1 MSQFPTKKVPV
12 LIASTLKPI
21 MDVRA
26 FGKLALSL
34 GETNTYSLFIIGF
47 SPKRP
52 ISIPGFR
59 FFSSMSHFA
68 SRLDRVLAQLRFL
81 FRLLQ
86 VRPNLLICCTY
97 ELLPIAS
104 FIKPLIRYKLVYDVQ
119 ENYML
124 NLSLNPNLSEKKR
137 KKASSLIKKAESV
150 SSIDLFLLA
159 EKCYADEMPEKKPS
173 LVLENKFAGE
183 LKEQKPIQ
191 LKDKTGVKF
200 CITGTITPAFG
211 TSDAVEWFRKIIKT
225 FPDAELII
233 AGHCPLFSFS
243 EKLEKAAKEIPNLS
257 LQLSQNPI
265 EHEELLSVISN
276 SDFVLLP
283 YQSHEAIRGKM
294 PTKIFECAAL
304 GIPVLISPN
313 PIWENFLAE
322 FQGGFVI
329 DFLNLSKASEQL
341 ETALSHTFFTST
353 PPASILWKTEKPHF
367 QKAIQDLL
375 S

>member
-59 FFSSMSHFA
+59 FFSSMSHFD
-68 SRLDRVLAQLRFL
+68 SSLDRVLAQFRFL

-104 FIKPLIRYKLVYDVQ
+104 FLKPLLGYKLVYDVQ

-137 KKASSLIKKAESV
+137 KKASSLIKKSESF
-150 SSIDLFLLA
+150 SGFDLFLLA
-159 EKCYADEMPEKKPS
+159 EKCYADEMPEKKPY
-173 LVLENKFAGE
+173 LILENKFARE
-183 LKEQKPIQ
+183 LKEQKPIR
-191 LKDKTGVKF
+191 LKGKNVIRC

-211 TSDAVEWFRKIIKT
+211 TWDAVEWFREIIKD
-225 FPDAELII
+225 FPTAELII

-243 EKLEKAAKEIPNLS
+243 EKLEKATKEIPNLS
-257 LQLSQNPI
+257 LRISQNPVD
-265 EHEELLSVISN
+265 HNELISVISN
-276 SDFVLLP
+276 SDFALLP
-283 YQSHEAIRGKM
+283 YQNHEAIRGKM
-294 PTKIFECAAL
+294 PTKLFECAAL

-313 PIWENFLAE
+313 PIWEKLLAD
-322 FQGGFVI
+322 FNGGCAI
-329 DFLNLSKASEQL
+329 DFLNTSEAFDSL
-341 ETALSHTFFTST
+341 NDALDQTFFTSA
-353 PPASILWKTEKPHF
+353 PPETILWKTEKLHF